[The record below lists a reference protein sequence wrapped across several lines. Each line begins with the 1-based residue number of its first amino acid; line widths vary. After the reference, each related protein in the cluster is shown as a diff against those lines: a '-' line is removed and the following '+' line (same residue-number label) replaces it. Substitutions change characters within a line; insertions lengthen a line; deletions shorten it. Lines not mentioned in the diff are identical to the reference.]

1 MSVDYVMHTMVCML
15 STSVRPGS
23 CMIKTARG
31 SYAIQLKMLTMRK
44 TCLVYFVC
52 VVCVSNLAAEKIA
65 IHS

>member
-1 MSVDYVMHTMVCML
+1 MRLYYVMHTVVCML
-15 STSVRPGS
+15 LTSVGPSSG
-23 CMIKTARG
+23 MIETTRG

-52 VVCVSNLAAEKIA
+52 VVCVSNVAAKKIA